1 MVQTEVRS
9 RGKSVLVSKIR
20 AIGDNAADSLL
31 EAGILTT
38 RDLLRVGRTPV
49 LREAIAARSGIHQS
63 QVLRWVLCA
72 DLARIDGVGWEFA
85 ELLEQCG
92 VCSPE
97 ALSGKDPE
105 LLLDRIKSV
114 KKHGR
119 RVGRF
124 PSLIEVR
131 SWVEQAGKLP
141 EIIVY

>member
-1 MVQTEVRS
+1 MIQTAAKS

-20 AIGDNAADSLL
+20 AIGDNAADRLL

-38 RDLLRVGRTPV
+38 RDLLMVGRTPV
-49 LREAIAARSGIHQS
+49 LREAVAARSGIHPS

-97 ALSGKDPE
+97 ALSGKDPN
-105 LLLDRIKSV
+105 LLLESFKSL
-114 KKHGR
+114 KKKGR
-119 RVGRF
+119 AVGRF
-124 PSLIEVR
+124 PSLYEIQ

-141 EIIVY
+141 GIIVY